1 MILHLSHQAR
11 LSGNKNI
18 KTINPLAAMVRGF
31 ILMFNFEKK
40 GGKRARCE
48 KTEFILLF
56 YFILFYIKTFPGI
69 FEIINS

>member
-11 LSGNKNI
+11 LSGNRTI

-48 KTEFILLF
+48 KSQNIIL
-56 YFILFYIKTFPGI
+56 YFDK
-69 FEIINS
+69 